1 MSWVVFLAEA
11 PRRSPPI
18 ETKVVSVPA
27 VSGPSNE
34 GKGLTGNTTAKT
46 PLKTSGGV
54 GLNYRDYRIGFSGTD
69 LISPTQFE
77 YYSELKYRM
86 PQALDHALYR
96 LEEVQGEI
104 NDMELSEE
112 VRRIARK
119 RRHIL
124 NGWIIYYRE
133 QLQ

>member
-1 MSWVVFLAEA
+1 M
-11 PRRSPPI
+11 
-18 ETKVVSVPA
+18 T
-27 VSGPSNE
+27 N
-34 GKGLTGNTTAKT
+34 
-46 PLKTSGGV
+46 
-54 GLNYRDYRIGFSGTD
+54 RDNRIGFSGTD

-77 YYSELKYRM
+77 YYPELKYRM
-86 PQALDHALYR
+86 PQTLDHALYR

-119 RRHIL
+119 RRPIL
-124 NGWIIYYRE
+124 NGWIAYYRE